1 MKLTDKFN
9 KKNWFPYTVATCSAV
24 LLYALISHFPDIFK
38 GIAGFFA
45 FLKPVITGIIIAYIF
60 NPLAVWFENR
70 CLKKVKNEKTRWTIS
85 VICSVVVIILFV
97 TLLCLAL
104 IPQLADSIKTLFSN
118 MDTYLDT
125 LQGVLRQLEAGGAMG
140 FLGINLGTLADL
152 GDKIIDNI
160 SWYFSDNM
168 GNFVNTTSTFGKSL
182 LDLALGLILAIYFL
196 MDKYKIVAKLSKLM
210 SLLMKKENFEKTTE
224 FLTRCNNIIIRYIS
238 VDLIDGVAVG
248 GFNFLFMTIMKM
260 PYAVLISVIVGVTN
274 LAPTFGPLVGAV
286 IGAFVLVLI
295 NPWQALCFLIF
306 TVVLQTLDGYV
317 LKPKLFGGSLGVSAL
332 MILISI
338 ILGGR
343 LFGVGGILIAIPF
356 AAILD
361 FTWKDFV
368 IKKLEERHAKRYNE

>member
-1 MKLTDKFN
+1 MKFN
-9 KKNWFPYTVATCSAV
+9 EKLVQKKWFPYTVATCSAV
-24 LLYALISHFPDIFK
+24 VLYALIAHFPDIFK
-38 GIAGFFA
+38 GIANVFA
-45 FLKPVITGIIIAYIF
+45 FLKPVITGIIIAYVF
-60 NPLAVWFENR
+60 NPLAVWFQDR
-70 CLKKVKNEKTRWTIS
+70 FLKKIKNEKTKWTIAA
-85 VICSVVVIILFV
+85 VCSVVIIVVFV

-104 IPQLADSIKTLFSN
+104 IPQLADSIRTLFSN
-118 MDTYLDT
+118 MDSYLNT
-125 LQGVLRQLEAGGAMG
+125 LQELLRQFETGGAMG
-140 FLGINLGTLADL
+140 FLAIDFGTLADF

-160 SWYFSDNM
+160 SWYFSENM
-168 GNFVNTTSTFGKSL
+168 GSFVNTTSTFGKSL

-196 MDKYKIVAKLSKLM
+196 LDKPKVVANCSKLM
-210 SLLMKKENFEKTTE
+210 SLLMKKERFEKTTE
-224 FLTRCNNIIIRYIS
+224 FLTRCNDIIIRYIS

-248 GFNFLFMTIMKM
+248 GFNFLFMTIMGM

-274 LAPTFGPLVGAV
+274 LAPTFGPLVGAI

-295 NPWQALCFLIF
+295 NPWHALWFLIF
-306 TVVLQTLDGYV
+306 TAILQTLDGYV

-343 LFGVGGILIAIPF
+343 LFGVAGILIAIPF

-368 IKKLEERHAKRYNE
+368 IKKLEERHVKRYNN